1 MIKINK
7 ILSLLIIL
15 LIINCN
21 YQFVKADAES
31 KALDI
36 INRYRDIARYT
47 FFTTDGHLEKYPS
60 GFCGGTA
67 IEDCE
72 WGEYIEAVILLSGI
86 TFIIA
91 AITLIFGIIFW
102 IFRCLCFG
110 GCKPT
115 HGILCPGP
123 KYDPDIGEGYSKGR
137 VFILKLVTLI
147 MVAGC
152 VAVFITSLKGNS
164 SVTSGINNLS
174 DTVFNKTSYTL
185 EQLVEISNQ
194 LNETKYQQFDQ
205 KQEIQSQLTQLI
217 SDGEELES
225 KGEDISSNAKDINNI
240 RTKIIIVGLVFCMVV
255 AGIIGVSALIGLPR
269 ISRAASIALVI
280 LIPFMWIVFSV
291 HYPINSVVADIC
303 ISYDTT
309 GVQQLSNFTNPI
321 IEQVFEGCQNENNT
335 VSVFE
340 DLQTLV
346 NNLLNNA
353 TDTSCDKINDACQL
367 AFPRYPNDNPLSV
380 PYLQNVLDCPPTLTC
395 SNTTLSYYLFN
406 TTVHDFNVKCKNAP
420 TCGDISTCDPSIL
433 ADVMSCDWVDVSSV
447 NSCSEGGCQYNQQV
461 VNTTKQIMQ
470 LYDIL
475 TSLTTLWTDKVVPL
489 IKCSYLMPFI
499 DEVQN
504 IVCVDEVNSLDL
516 LIAPTAVFAILLTGL
531 GITGILGSKRF
542 NSKYRVKG
550 SRSA

>member
-7 ILSLLIIL
+7 LLSLLIIF

-60 GFCGGTA
+60 GFCGGTTP
-67 IEDCE
+67 IEDCK
-72 WGEYIEAVILLSGI
+72 WDEYIEAVILLSAI
-86 TFIIA
+86 TLIIA

-115 HGILCPGP
+115 HGVLCPGP
-123 KYDPDIGEGYSKGR
+123 KYDPDIGEGYTKGR
-137 VFILKLVTLI
+137 VFALKLITLI
-147 MVAGC
+147 LVAGC

-164 SVTSGINNLS
+164 STTSGINNLS

-185 EQLVEISNQ
+185 EQLIEISNE
-194 LNETKYQQFDQ
+194 LNQTKYQQFDQ

-217 SDGEELES
+217 NDGEDLES
-225 KGEDISSNAKDINNI
+225 KGEDISSNAKDVNNI
-240 RTKIIIVGLVFCMVV
+240 RTKIIIVGLVLCMVA
-255 AGIIGVSALIGLPR
+255 AGIIGLSALFGLPR
-269 ISRAASIALVI
+269 ISRAASITLVI

-309 GVQQLSNFTNPI
+309 GVQQFSNFSNPI
-321 IEQVFEGCQNENNT
+321 ITQVFEGCKNESNT
-335 VSVFE
+335 ISVFE
-340 DLQTLV
+340 DLESLV
-346 NNLLNNA
+346 NDLLKNA
-353 TDTSCDKINDACQL
+353 TDTSCNKINDACSMHFQ
-367 AFPRYPNDNPLSV
+367 RYPDDNPLLT
-380 PYLQNVLDCPPTLTC
+380 PYEQYVLDCPPTLTC
-395 SNTTLSYYLFN
+395 SNSTLSIYLFN
-406 TTVHDFNVKCKNAP
+406 TTIHDFNVKCKNAP
-420 TCGDISTCDPSIL
+420 TCGDLSTCDLSTPGS
-433 ADVMSCDWVDVSSV
+433 VMTCGWVNVSSV
-447 NSCSEGGCQYNQQV
+447 NACSEGGCQYNQQV
-461 VNTTKQIMQ
+461 VNTTRQIMEI
-470 LYDIL
+470 YDLL
-475 TSLTTLWTDKVVPL
+475 TSLTNLWNEKVVPL

-499 DEVQN
+499 DEIQN

-516 LIAPTAVFAILLTGL
+516 LIAPTAIFAILLTGL
-531 GITGILGSKRF
+531 GITGILGTKRF
-542 NSKYRVKG
+542 NSKYRVSSK
-550 SRSA
+550 A